1 MHSMVSSAFGIYY
14 IIMYYTC
21 YLDNVFPPKEAQY
34 GLMRLNYH
42 VCMASSLSAVQ
53 TGMWMV
59 LAVFAVIRQE
69 VCAQWSV
76 YYHSTPFHFRGCPR
90 TTVTAFY
97 H

>member
-1 MHSMVSSAFGIYY
+1 MRSMFISVFGIYY
-14 IIMYYTC
+14 ICIT
-21 YLDNVFPPKEAQY
+21 LVIWIKFFPKGAQY
-34 GLMRLNYH
+34 GLTRLSYH

-90 TTVTAFY
+90 TTVTVFY